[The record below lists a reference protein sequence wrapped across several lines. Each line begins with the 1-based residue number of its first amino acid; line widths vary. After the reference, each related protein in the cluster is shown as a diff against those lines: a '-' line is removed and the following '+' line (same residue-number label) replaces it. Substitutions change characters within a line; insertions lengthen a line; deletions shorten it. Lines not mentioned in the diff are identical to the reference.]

1 MSTTSNGT
9 AGTRWVCV
17 EGVNGVGKTRLAHA
31 LAARLGP
38 DCQLL
43 TELTDAQGE
52 HVPAQ
57 VIGALSAAGD
67 AFLRTGHPLTETFAL
82 LALKVREHE
91 LVTQM
96 LAPPAIVLEDRGVD
110 TVAIYQATIILGGHA
125 TEEQTWTL
133 AQQIYQTAAQWRP
146 VPDLTL
152 LITDDLEDCWR
163 RWVERVGTPLTGEQQ
178 HLMRRVAGLYRRQA
192 AYEPERFRI
201 VARSGRDEDEIVAEM
216 EHLILAAAGGRH

>member
-1 MSTTSNGT
+1 MSTTSNGA

-17 EGVNGVGKTRLAHA
+17 EGPNGVGKTYLARA

-96 LAPPAIVLEDRGVD
+96 IAPPAIVLEDRGID
-110 TVAIYQATIILGGHA
+110 TVAIYQAAIMLGEHA
-125 TEEQTWTL
+125 TEDETWTL
-133 AQQIYQTAAQWRP
+133 AQQIYQTAARWRP
-146 VPDLTL
+146 LPDLTL
-152 LITDDLEDCWR
+152 LITDDLDDCWR
-163 RWVERVGTPLTGEQQ
+163 RWAEREGTPLTGVQQ
-178 HLMRRVAGLYRRQA
+178 HLVSRVAGLYHRQA
-192 AYEPERFRI
+192 AHDPERFRI
-201 VARSGRDEDEIVAEM
+201 VGRAGRDEDEIVAEM
-216 EHLILAAAGGRH
+216 AHLVRAAGGVH

>member
-1 MSTTSNGT
+1 MSITSNGP
-9 AGTRWVCV
+9 RWVCV
-17 EGVNGVGKTRLAHA
+17 EGPNGVGKTRLARA

-38 DCQLL
+38 GCRLL

-57 VIGALSAAGD
+57 VIGALSTAGD

-110 TVAIYQATIILGGHA
+110 TVAIYQAAIVLGEHA
-125 TEEQTWTL
+125 TDDETWKL
-133 AQQIYQTAAQWRP
+133 VQQIYQTATQWRP

-152 LITDDLEDCWR
+152 LITDELDNCWR
-163 RWVERVGTPLTGEQQ
+163 RWAQREGTPLTGEQQ
-178 HLMRRVAGLYRRQA
+178 RLVSRVTGLYHRQA
-192 AYEPERFRI
+192 AHEPERFRI
-201 VARSGRDEDEIVAEM
+201 VARADRDQDEIVAEM
-216 EHLILAAAGGRH
+216 ERLVFAVEGGF

>member
-1 MSTTSNGT
+1 MSTISNGT
-9 AGTRWVCV
+9 AGTRWVSV
-17 EGVNGVGKTRLAHA
+17 EGPNGVGKTHLTRA

-52 HVPAQ
+52 HVAAQ
-57 VIGALSAAGD
+57 VIGALSTAGD

-96 LAPPAIVLEDRGVD
+96 LARPAMVLEDRGVD
-110 TVAIYQATIILGGHA
+110 TVAIYQAAIMLGEHG

-146 VPDLTL
+146 IPDLTL
-152 LITDDLEDCWR
+152 LITDDLDNCWR
-163 RWVERVGTPLTGEQQ
+163 RWAEREGIPLTGEQQ
-178 HLMRRVAGLYRRQA
+178 RLVSRVAGLYCRQA
-192 AYEPERFRI
+192 AHEPERFRI
-201 VARSGRDEDEIVAEM
+201 VARAGRDEDEILTEM
-216 EHLILAAAGGRH
+216 AHLVLAVKGAH

>member
-1 MSTTSNGT
+1 MSTPINST
-9 AGTRWVCV
+9 AGTRWVSV
-17 EGVNGVGKTRLAHA
+17 EGPNGVGKTHLARA
-31 LAARLGP
+31 LAARLSP
-38 DCQLL
+38 HCQLL
-43 TELTDAQGE
+43 TELTDDRGR
-52 HVPAQ
+52 HVPVQ

-96 LAPPAIVLEDRGVD
+96 RTPPAIVLEDRGVD
-110 TVAIYQATIILGGHA
+110 TVAIYQAAIMLGEHT

-152 LITDDLEDCWR
+152 LITDDLPNCWR
-163 RWVERVGTPLTGEQQ
+163 RWAEREGRPLTDEQQ
-178 HLMRRVAGLYRRQA
+178 RLVSRVAELFHRQA
-192 AYEPERFRI
+192 AYESGRFRI
-201 VARSGRDEDEIVAEM
+201 IARAGRDVDDIVTEM
-216 EHLILAAAGGRH
+216 EHLIVATGGAH

>member
-1 MSTTSNGT
+1 MSTTRNGT

-17 EGVNGVGKTRLAHA
+17 EGINGVGKTHLTRA

-38 DCQLL
+38 GCQPL
-43 TELTDAQGE
+43 TELTGAQGE
-52 HVPAQ
+52 HVPVQ

-110 TVAIYQATIILGGHA
+110 TVAIYQAAIMLGEHA

-133 AQQIYQTAAQWRP
+133 VQQIHETAAQWRP
-146 VPDLTL
+146 IPDLTL
-152 LITDDLEDCWR
+152 LITDDLNNCWR
-163 RWVERVGTPLTGEQQ
+163 RWAEREGTPLTGEQQ
-178 HLMRRVAGLYRRQA
+178 HLVSRVAGLYHRQA
-192 AYEPERFRI
+192 AHEPERFRI
-201 VARSGRDEDEIVAEM
+201 VARAGRDEDEIVAEM
-216 EHLILAAAGGRH
+216 EHLVLAAGGAH